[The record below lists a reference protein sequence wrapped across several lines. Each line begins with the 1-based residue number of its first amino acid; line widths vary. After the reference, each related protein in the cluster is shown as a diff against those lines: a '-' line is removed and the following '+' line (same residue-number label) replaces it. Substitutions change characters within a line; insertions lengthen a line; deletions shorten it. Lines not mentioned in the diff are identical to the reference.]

1 MPRPRKAPPRHQ
13 TLRELRTA
21 ALARWQDEDTLSS
34 IAERLER
41 PERDVAWALVP
52 VVERLITE
60 YGSGCRVAQLADDF
74 GVPESFVR
82 YCIRSFYAG
91 VRAR

>member
-1 MPRPRKAPPRHQ
+1 MRPRKAPPRHQ

-21 ALARWQDEDTLSS
+21 ALARWEDEDTISS

-41 PERDVAWALVP
+41 PERDVAWALKP
-52 VVERLITE
+52 TIERVISE
-60 YGSGCRVAQLADDF
+60 YGTNCTVAQLADDF
-74 GVPESFVR
+74 GVRESFVR